1 MSALFQTPLCAQHQ
15 NLGAKMVEFH
25 HWLMPLH
32 YGSALQE
39 HLAVRAHAGVFD
51 VSHMTI
57 IDMIGA
63 GGRDF
68 LRRLM
73 TRDVDALKQTGVACY
88 TCMCNDQGGI
98 IDDVLIYYRHPDNY
112 RLVFNSSTKDRVIS
126 WLNEHALGY
135 AIGFQIRNDLAML
148 AIQGPQAIATLSKLA
163 SPDILDQLSCLKRFH
178 TVEVGEWFIARTGYT
193 GEDGLEIM
201 LPPAA
206 AVTLW
211 QSLIDVEV
219 TPCGLAARDSLR
231 LEAGLMLNG
240 QDMNENISPLEAGL
254 EWTISWQ
261 DQGREFIGKPHL
273 LMQKNENHYPR
284 LIGLSLDAQAIL
296 RHGQGVF
303 VNATQVGEITS
314 GIYSPWL
321 KKSLAFAR
329 VASTAINSSLEVEI
343 RGKRFALQPE
353 STRFYTQPST
363 DKSEDHAKT

>member
-1 MSALFQTPLCAQHQ
+1 MPTVSQTALCAQHQ
-15 NLGAKMVEFH
+15 SLGAKMIEFH

-39 HLAVRAHAGVFD
+39 HLAVRQNVGVFD

-73 TRDVDALKQTGVACY
+73 TRDVDELQQTGVACY
-88 TCMCNDQGGI
+88 TCMCNAQGGI

-126 WLNEHALGY
+126 WLNEHAAGY
-135 AIGFQIRNDLAML
+135 AIGFQIRHDLAML
-148 AIQGPQAIATLSKLA
+148 AIQGPKALSTFSKLA
-163 SPDILDQLSCLKRFH
+163 NPELIDKLSTLKRFH
-178 TVEVGEWFIARTGYT
+178 TAEVGEWFIARTGYT

-201 LPPAA
+201 LPPNDALE
-206 AVTLW
+206 LW
-211 QSLIDVEV
+211 QNLIQIGVQ
-219 TPCGLAARDSLR
+219 PCGLAARDSLR

-240 QDMNENISPLEAGL
+240 QDMNETISPLEAGL

-261 DQGREFIGKPHL
+261 AKAREFIGKPHL
-273 LMQKNENHYPR
+273 LLQKTENHYPR
-284 LIGLSLDAQAIL
+284 LIGLSLEAQAIL
-296 RHGQGVF
+296 RHGQAVF
-303 VNATQVGEITS
+303 AQGRQVGEITS

-329 VASTAINSSLEVEI
+329 IESHALDHALEVEI
-343 RGKRFALQPE
+343 RGTRFTLIPE
-353 STRFYTQPST
+353 STRFYSKPATNESLN
-363 DKSEDHAKT
+363 HAKT